1 MKKIALGA
9 LALCVTLSITA
20 CSSATVDSAVNSA
33 SSEVNSITSN
43 SEASGTAT
51 ENTGSD
57 LNTLTNIDWVGTQA
71 SFEQRPDWLQ
81 TDSNKD
87 ELVGLYLA
95 DLDFITK
102 GKYAPIGASGDILCT
117 DSNWVLKTDKVSDSI
132 YYQMYDT
139 GDIPLYACISYS
151 REDTEDVYPNITD
164 FDTFVSFLQTEDFL
178 SEGTI
183 TGFYNIQPR
192 ENIAIFTSEAF
203 SVTPQSFYTAA
214 IGVANGV
221 ADTHGS
227 ELNCIMLQ
235 LEKDSV
241 KKPYYLYYWRESS
254 YQANINLF
262 SLIPVDDTS
271 GREKALNRVLTV
283 GKGCSRLPSV
293 YRIKN
298 SGYYFL
304 FDLDG
309 YFYNGFLGVN
319 YTPDDLT
326 TFAETFGKQKG
337 GYDFYVMNM
346 SNEGLEQGNKT
357 VYEKYIK
364 DTISSVPRD
373 SNRDLNYKSSSVA
386 EIEQFK
392 VADLSAERVKFVIKY
407 ADGRN
412 QIGYLLNIPELNQV
426 VLTSCLLA
434 DYYERYNSVSDAYDE
449 MTKMQQT
456 LRFDENLK
464 REA

>member
-20 CSSATVDSAVNSA
+20 CNSATVDSAVNSA

-43 SEASGTAT
+43 SETSGTAT

-95 DLDFITK
+95 DLDFVTK

-117 DSNWVLKTDKVSDSI
+117 NSKWVLKIDKVSDSI

-178 SEGTI
+178 SEGAI

-203 SVTPQSFYTAA
+203 SVTPQSFYTA
-214 IGVANGV
+214 VNGGTDL
-221 ADTHGS
+221 AGS

-241 KKPYYLYYWRESS
+241 KKPYYLYYWSESS

-283 GKGCSRLPSV
+283 GKGCSRLSSV

-337 GYDFYVMNM
+337 AYDFYVMNM

-464 REA
+464 GEA

>member
-9 LALCVTLSITA
+9 LALCTTLSITA

-33 SSEVNSITSN
+33 SSEVSSITSN
-43 SEASGTAT
+43 SETSGTAT

-95 DLDFITK
+95 DLDFVTK

-151 REDTEDVYPNITD
+151 RRDTEDVYPNITD
-164 FDTFVSFLQTEDFL
+164 FDTFLSLLQTEDFL

-203 SVTPQSFYTAA
+203 SATPQSFYTA
-214 IGVANGV
+214 VNGGTDL
-221 ADTHGS
+221 AGS

-235 LEKDSV
+235 LEKDSI

-283 GKGCSRLPSV
+283 GKGCSRLPYV

-309 YFYNGFLGVN
+309 YAYNGSLGVN
-319 YTPDDLT
+319 YTQDDLT

-337 GYDFYVMNM
+337 AYDFYVMNM

-373 SNRDLNYKSSSVA
+373 SNRDLDYKSSSVA

-456 LRFDENLK
+456 FRFDENLK

>member
-43 SEASGTAT
+43 SETSGTAT

-95 DLDFITK
+95 DLDFVTK

-117 DSNWVLKTDKVSDSI
+117 DSKWVLKTDKVSDSI

-139 GDIPLYACISYS
+139 GDIPLYACVSYS
-151 REDTEDVYPNITD
+151 RTDTEDVYPNITD

-178 SEGTI
+178 SEGAI

-192 ENIAIFTSEAF
+192 ENTAIFTSEAF
-203 SVTPQSFYTAA
+203 SVTPQSFYTA
-214 IGVANGV
+214 VNGGTDL
-221 ADTHGS
+221 AGS

-241 KKPYYLYYWRESS
+241 KKPYYLYYWSESS

-271 GREKALNRVLTV
+271 GREKALNRVLTM

-293 YRIKN
+293 YRVKN
-298 SGYYFL
+298 TGYYFL

-337 GYDFYVMNM
+337 AYDFYVMNM